1 MLEKAQALL
10 SSPCSC
16 QIASTWSI
24 NKGLCAFARLPRV
37 LGFPAKMNG
46 SQRSREMSQQV
57 LVFFTI
63 DVVNHISSF
72 HGSPFDANF
81 VTYHLQYLRIAIKDE
96 WTGFEG
102 SSQVHTINDSISIYH
117 AWINKEAK
125 GSSTK

>member
-1 MLEKAQALL
+1 
-10 SSPCSC
+10 
-16 QIASTWSI
+16 
-24 NKGLCAFARLPRV
+24 V